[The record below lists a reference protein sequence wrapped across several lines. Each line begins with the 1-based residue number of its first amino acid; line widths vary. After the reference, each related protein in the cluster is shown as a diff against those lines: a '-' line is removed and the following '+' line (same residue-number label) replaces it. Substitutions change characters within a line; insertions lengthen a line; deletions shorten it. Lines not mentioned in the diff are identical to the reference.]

1 MQALS
6 GSTLCR
12 VLFLNPFFVR
22 VVLFVFSFQL
32 LSFFFLPVSWF
43 HFISVAPLQ
52 LHEVLR

>member
-1 MQALS
+1 MQELP
-6 GSTLCR
+6 GSTVCR
-12 VLFLNPFFVR
+12 VFFFNPFFVR

-32 LSFFFLPVSWF
+32 LFFFSPIGWF